1 MYELE
6 LRSGVAL
13 AAAAVLAVVLSAS
26 KAAATDLAPPP
37 PPPMISPSTSSLV
50 FGPPTLY
57 HPERFEIRG
66 GVFAHAVG
74 SPEAGSADLNLEL
87 VAPRFFTVPFLP
99 DYLTP
104 RFHIGGIANLAGK
117 TSYIYAGGLWTF
129 NLTPRW
135 FAEGFFGGLVH
146 NGELDDISTTMN
158 GLGCRWA
165 FHSGG
170 SIGYRV
176 SDRWS
181 VLGTFDHLSN
191 ATLCTNNKGI
201 NDFGLRLGYSL

>member
-1 MYELE
+1 MNRLE
-6 LRSGVAL
+6 LRSAAVF
-13 AAAAVLAVVLSAS
+13 AAAVLALALLVNE
-26 KAAATDLAPPP
+26 AAATDLAPPP
-37 PPPMISPSTSSLV
+37 PTIVNPSTSSLI
-50 FGPPTLY
+50 FGPPTFY

-66 GVFAHAVG
+66 GVFAHAIG
-74 SPEAGSADLNLEL
+74 SPEEGSADLNLEL
-87 VAPRFFTVPFLP
+87 VAPRFFTIPFLP

-104 RFHIGGIANLAGK
+104 RLHIGGMGNLAGR
-117 TSYIYAGGLWTF
+117 TSYVYAGGLWTF

-135 FAEGFFGGLVH
+135 FAEGFFGGIVH
-146 NGELDDISTTMN
+146 NGELSDVSTTMN

-170 SIGYRV
+170 SIGYRL

-181 VLGTFDHLSN
+181 VMGTFDHLSN

-201 NDFGLRLGYSL
+201 NDYGLRLGYSL

>member
-1 MYELE
+1 MNRQG
-6 LRSGVAL
+6 LRSS
-13 AAAAVLAVVLSAS
+13 AAIASAVVLAVVLSGY
-26 KAAATDLAPPP
+26 KAAATDLAPPSQP
-37 PPPMISPSTSSLV
+37 AMNSPATSSLV

-66 GVFAHAVG
+66 GVFAHAIG
-74 SPEAGSADLNLEL
+74 SPEAGSADINAEL
-87 VAPRFFTVPFLP
+87 VAPRFFTIPGLP

-104 RFHIGGIANLAGK
+104 RLHIGGMGNLAGR
-117 TSYIYAGGLWTF
+117 TSYVYAGGLWTF

-135 FAEGFFGGLVH
+135 FAEGFFGGIVH
-146 NGELDDISTTMN
+146 NGELSDVSTTMN

-170 SIGYRV
+170 SIGYRLN
-176 SDRWS
+176 DRWS